1 MLSGL
6 LLRFRPTL
14 NTAGRGALGN
24 PTRGAVWVQRTS
36 CPAGPSCPWAPIPPP
51 QCSFPG
57 GAQRRTLRRNIVLG
71 TSCTTQWNEKAGQ
84 RSTFHRRQTRGDV
97 AVGEDCIAVH
107 TAHLGVVCGVFAWCG
122 VMSVVGWGVMWWEQM
137 RRWRGG
143 GGREAHDVHFAH
155 GMLGWRRNACRVR
168 CRFVCGG
175 GVGIVR
181 EGWLQDDGQCPK
193 R

>member
-1 MLSGL
+1 MEDITPLPVVGQ
-6 LLRFRPTL
+6 
-14 NTAGRGALGN
+14 NGRTQDACCRVFFSASAQRLIRREGVRWET

-97 AVGEDCIAVH
+97 AAREGCIAVH

-122 VMSVVGWGVMWWEQM
+122 VMSVVGWG
-137 RRWRGG
+137 
-143 GGREAHDVHFAH
+143 
-155 GMLGWRRNACRVR
+155 
-168 CRFVCGG
+168 
-175 GVGIVR
+175 GV
-181 EGWLQDDGQCPK
+181 
-193 R
+193 